1 MVFFVHQNAFLYF
14 KVVDD
19 GGQLN
24 HFTPYGTGLMEQK
37 KSSLD
42 GRAQS
47 SGRRMAIGN

>member
-24 HFTPYGTGLMEQK
+24 HFTSYGTGLMEQK

-42 GRAQS
+42 GCAQG
-47 SGRRMAIGN
+47 SGRRMAIGD